1 MIEELLKEINNLK
14 KEESAIVSAES
25 KCLEDL
31 LVYKQGKKFLDL
43 LAISAGRKDP
53 RPQRKHHL
61 SSNNPSTYEV
71 AQKKDETFI
80 TAGEA

>member
-1 MIEELLKEINNLK
+1 MIENLLKEINNLK

-43 LAISAGRKDP
+43 LAISAGRKQP
-53 RPQRKHHL
+53 RPQRK
-61 SSNNPSTYEV
+61 
-71 AQKKDETFI
+71 
-80 TAGEA
+80 

>member
-1 MIEELLKEINNLK
+1 MKEINNLK

-43 LAISAGRKDP
+43 LAISDGRKNP
-53 RPQRKHHL
+53 RP
-61 SSNNPSTYEV
+61 
-71 AQKKDETFI
+71 
-80 TAGEA
+80 

>member
-1 MIEELLKEINNLK
+1 MIEDLLKEINNLK

-43 LAISAGRKDP
+43 LAISAGRKQP
-53 RPQRKHHL
+53 RPQKKKHL
-61 SSNNPSTYEV
+61 
-71 AQKKDETFI
+71 
-80 TAGEA
+80 

>member
-1 MIEELLKEINNLK
+1 MIENLLKEINNLK

-43 LAISAGRKDP
+43 LAISAGRKQP
-53 RPQRKHHL
+53 RPQRKQHL
-61 SSNNPSTYEV
+61 
-71 AQKKDETFI
+71 
-80 TAGEA
+80 

>member
-1 MIEELLKEINNLK
+1 MIEDLLKEINNLK

-43 LAISAGRKDP
+43 LAISAGRKQP
-53 RPQRKHHL
+53 RPQRKKHL
-61 SSNNPSTYEV
+61 
-71 AQKKDETFI
+71 
-80 TAGEA
+80 

>member
-1 MIEELLKEINNLK
+1 MIEDLLKEINNLK

-43 LAISAGRKDP
+43 LAISAGRKQP
-53 RPQRKHHL
+53 RQ
-61 SSNNPSTYEV
+61 
-71 AQKKDETFI
+71 QKKKHL
-80 TAGEA
+80 

>member
-1 MIEELLKEINNLK
+1 MKEINNLK

-43 LAISAGRKDP
+43 LAISDGRKNP
-53 RPQRKHHL
+53 RPQRKNHL
-61 SSNNPSTYEV
+61 
-71 AQKKDETFI
+71 
-80 TAGEA
+80 